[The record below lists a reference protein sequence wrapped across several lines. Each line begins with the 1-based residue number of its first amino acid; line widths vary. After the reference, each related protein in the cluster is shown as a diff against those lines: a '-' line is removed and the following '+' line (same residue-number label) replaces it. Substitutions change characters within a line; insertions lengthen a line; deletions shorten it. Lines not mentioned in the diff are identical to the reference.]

1 MNMNKSRYDSVTNK
15 HVGEYEANKRRLEE
29 ASAREEALMQKLQ

>member
-1 MNMNKSRYDSVTNK
+1 MNKSRYDSVTNW
-15 HVGEYEANKRRLEE
+15 HHGEYETNKRRLEE